1 MRDDAA
7 EIQATPAIV
16 IRDVAYVW
24 NERVDSVSLSLKQ
37 VRDRVQMAINLFALS
52 LGIVSLLAFGIRQM
66 VFAEVADLFTSAF
79 WLTPTPEI
87 ALVFFA
93 LLCLLFI
100 AYRLTEATWARVT
113 IPSRVYGQPVPDI
126 TSAPPGT
133 KQVNVARLFEATA
146 MNAVKEAYQLAERF
160 EHPEVTALH
169 LFVGCLTDE
178 KAGIVFGRLGVRFDS
193 VQGAIGRKLGEMPRG
208 VGTRIGQ
215 DAIELFLSAFI
226 HAYRQGRRQVSALE
240 LFEEAYRRDA
250 YVRELLYAKEIDE
263 SRFGNVVQWV
273 RINDELRERYE
284 RGRRAA
290 LHKPV
295 GAMNRAMTSV
305 PTPILDQVA
314 EDLTADAVY
323 GRLPLLV
330 GRDREMESLF
340 RVIEGGGQS
349 VVLVGPPGVGKN
361 AVLAGIAELMVEE
374 NVPKIL
380 QDKRLVA
387 LSIPMLV
394 SGAGPAEA
402 QERLMVV
409 LSEIARARNV
419 VLAIPNVEQM
429 TGLSSGGEASV
440 DLTAV
445 LAEALERGV
454 TFVIATTSPDAFA
467 SAVEPSRLGRVFQK
481 VDMREPDVNTAI
493 QILESKVASMEN
505 QQGVIFSFDALEKC
519 VALSDRYLHEAYLP
533 EKAIELAKETAL
545 DARKNKGVNTLVTG
559 EDVARVLSEKT
570 NIPVTKVGQ
579 DERDKLLHL
588 EERMHERV
596 IGQGEAVGAVASALR
611 RARVELRSQNRPI
624 ANFLFLGP
632 TGVGKTELAKTVAEV
647 YFGDE
652 NAMLRFDM
660 SEYQDKASVYR
671 LLGAPGAKEGGLL
684 TEAVRRQPFAI
695 VLLDELEKAHADI
708 LNLFLQVMDDGR
720 LTDSAGRTI
729 DFTNTIIV
737 ATSNAG
743 SDYVSQAVAS
753 ETPLEEIKTR
763 LLEEELRGIYRP
775 EFLNRFDGVIVFKPL
790 TMDEVTQIAYLLV
803 SASAERLEA
812 KGIHF
817 RAEDAAVEE
826 LARKGFDPKFGARP
840 LRRVIQEQVEN
851 AIAEA
856 LLQGRAG
863 RRDTVVLKTGGAIDV
878 EKAPE
883 L

>member
-1 MRDDAA
+1 MKDDTLETSLA
-7 EIQATPAIV
+7 PAVV

-24 NERVDSVSLSLKQ
+24 NERVDHVSLSIKQ
-37 VRDRVQMAINLFALS
+37 IRDRVHMAINLFVLSVGMVAL
-52 LGIVSLLAFGIRQM
+52 LTFGIQQI
-66 VFAEVADLFTSAF
+66 VFAEVTRLFTSAF

-87 ALVFFA
+87 ALMFFA
-93 LLCLLFI
+93 FLCTFFI
-100 AYRLTEATWARVT
+100 AYRLTESTWARAT
-113 IPSRVYGQPVPDI
+113 IPPRAYGQPLPDMTKVP
-126 TSAPPGT
+126 AGM
-133 KQVNVARLFEATA
+133 KQVNMARLFEATA

-160 EHPEVTALH
+160 EHPEVLPLH
-169 LFVGCLTDE
+169 IFIGCLTDE
-178 KAGIVFGRLGVRFDS
+178 KAGVVFGRLGIRFDA
-193 VQGAIGRKLGEMPRG
+193 VQSAIGRKLGELPRG
-208 VGTRIGQ
+208 GGTHIG
-215 DAIELFLSAFI
+215 AAATELFLASFVS
-226 HAYRQGRRQVSALE
+226 AYRQGRSHVSVLE
-240 LFEEAYRRDA
+240 MFDEAYRRDA
-250 YVRELLYAKEIDE
+250 YIRELLYAKEIDE

-273 RINDELRERYE
+273 RIHDELRERYE
-284 RGRRAA
+284 RSRRAA

-305 PTPILDQVA
+305 PTPVLDQVA
-314 EDLTADAVY
+314 LDLTADAVY

-330 GRDREMESLF
+330 GRDQEMESLF

-349 VVLVGPPGVGKN
+349 VVLVGSPGVGKN

-387 LSIPMLV
+387 LSIPTLV

-402 QERLMVV
+402 QERLMIV
-409 LSEIARARNV
+409 LAEIAHARNI
-419 VLAIPNVEQM
+419 VLAIPNIEQM

-445 LAEALERGV
+445 LAEALEHGV

-467 SAVEPSRLGRVFQK
+467 AAVEPSRLGGVFQK

-505 QQGVIFSFDALEKC
+505 QHGVIFSFDALEKC
-519 VALSDRYLHEAYLP
+519 VTLSDRYVHETYLP

-545 DARKNKGVNTLVTG
+545 DARKNKGLHTLVTG

-570 NIPVTKVGQ
+570 NIPITKVGEQ
-579 DERDKLLHL
+579 ERDTLLHL

-596 IGQGEAVGAVASALR
+596 IGQGEAVNAVASALR
-611 RARVELRSQNRPI
+611 RARTELRSQNRPM

-632 TGVGKTELAKTVAEV
+632 TGVGKTELAKTVAET

-652 NAMLRFDM
+652 HTMLRFDM
-660 SEYQDKASVYR
+660 SEYQDTSSMHR
-671 LLGAPGAKEGGLL
+671 LIGVPGAKEGGLL

-695 VLLDELEKAHADI
+695 VLLDELEKAHPDI

-737 ATSNAG
+737 ATSNA
-743 SDYVSQAVAS
+743 SSAYVSQAVAS
-753 ETPLEEIKTR
+753 GTPLEEIKTR
-763 LLEEELRGIYRP
+763 LLEEELRGVFRP
-775 EFLNRFDGVIVFKPL
+775 ELLNRFDGVIVFKPL
-790 TMDEVTQIAYLLV
+790 TMDEVVQIAYLLMGAI
-803 SASAERLEA
+803 ASRLEA

-851 AIAEA
+851 TMAEA
-856 LLQGRAG
+856 LLEGKAR
-863 RRDTVVLKTGGAIDV
+863 RRDTMVLKAGGTIDV
-878 EKAPE
+878 EKAQA